1 MTDESKARTQMD
13 RGQRAERVLNDPLVK
28 EAFDK
33 IRDEIVEAWENSDAD
48 DDRGRHNA
56 YLLQRLLRNF
66 ESQFKQIVRTGEAA
80 KRELLEIEK
89 ESRLKRATRA
99 LKS

>member
-13 RGQRAERVLNDPLVK
+13 RGERANRILAEPLVK

-33 IRDEIVEAWENSDAD
+33 IRAEIIEAWENSAAD
-48 DDRGRHNA
+48 DERGRHNA

-66 ESQFKQIVRTGEAA
+66 ESHFKQIVRTGEAA

-89 ESRLKRATRA
+89 ESKLKRAAREF
-99 LKS
+99 KR